1 MGKALRFA
9 CFMSAAC
16 GVGTIMPAAAQ
27 PVDFKGKQVIVYV
40 GTGPGGGYDFYG
52 RLVARHLGKHLPGE
66 PNVVVNNMPGAGS
79 LRAANYL
86 FEVAPKD
93 GTAMG
98 IITQTVALEEVLGT
112 PGVRYKAA
120 EFTWIGRVT
129 SNVEVQVIGR
139 ASPVKSI
146 EDALKIQ
153 IPVCGTGPGLAS
165 TVYPT
170 VLNHVLGTKFKI
182 IAGYAGSAECMIALE
197 RGEVDGA
204 LTSWNSLKTT
214 QKSWV
219 DEKKVNLTV
228 QFNDRRHAELPN
240 VPAVVELGKSTED
253 KQVLALYASGA
264 VMGRA
269 FVAPPGIPPERVK
282 VLRGA
287 FNAMLKDREFLADI
301 EKGSVEFDPAPG
313 ERLQEVV
320 AEAAKIP
327 AAVLQRAQ
335 AARGM

>member
-1 MGKALRFA
+1 MSKGFGFSCCTMLI
-9 CFMSAAC
+9 CSAALAL
-16 GVGTIMPAAAQ
+16 PAAAQ
-27 PVDFKGKQVIVYV
+27 TVDFKGRQITVYV

-52 RLVARHLGKHLPGE
+52 RLVARHIGKHLPGE

-93 GTAMG
+93 GTAFG

-120 EFTWIGRVT
+120 DFTWIGRVT
-129 SNVEVQVIGR
+129 SNVEVQVINR
-139 ASPVKSI
+139 TSPVKSI
-146 EDALKIQ
+146 EDALKTQ

-170 VLNHVLGTKFKI
+170 VLNHVLGTKFKV

-219 DEKKVNLTV
+219 DDKKVNLTV
-228 QFNDRRHAELPN
+228 QFNDRRHAELPA
-240 VPAVVELGKSTED
+240 VPAVVELGKSNED

-269 FVAPPGIPPERVK
+269 FVAPPGMPPERVK
-282 VLRGA
+282 VLRDA
-287 FNAMLKDREFLADI
+287 FNAMLKDPEFLADI
-301 EKGSVEFDPAPG
+301 EKGKIEFDPAPG

-327 AAVLQRAQ
+327 PAVLQRAQ
-335 AARGM
+335 AARGL